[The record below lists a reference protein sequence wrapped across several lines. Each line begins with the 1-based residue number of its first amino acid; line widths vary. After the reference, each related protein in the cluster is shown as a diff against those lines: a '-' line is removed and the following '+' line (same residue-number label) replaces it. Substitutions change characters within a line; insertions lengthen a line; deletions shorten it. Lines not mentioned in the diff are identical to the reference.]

1 MQTGLKDGGK
11 IMPGREKAKVD
22 RRYNYTH
29 NVLKDAMLELLHSVD
44 FNQVTVS
51 SLCRQAD
58 VGRATFYTHF
68 DNLTDV
74 LEELIEDAIKA
85 TQRSTSRNVVD
96 SARKVSRYLRT
107 EEGMQEL
114 EKNLLILPVCQRVAD
129 HPRYNVLFR
138 DAAISDYILSMIYRQ
153 ERDLQV
159 PQLME
164 ECHMSEKEAE
174 MLFVCMISGAF
185 AVNKAMGW
193 KKDRDWMKVQR
204 ILLTYV
210 AGGID
215 ALKDLQGMQ

>member
-1 MQTGLKDGGK
+1 
-11 IMPGREKAKVD
+11 MPGREKAKVD
-22 RRYNYTH
+22 RRYSYTH
-29 NVLKDAMLELLHSVD
+29 NVLKDAMLELLHTMD
-44 FNQVTVS
+44 FNQVTVA

-74 LEELIEDAIKA
+74 LEELVEDAIKP
-85 TQRSTSRNVVD
+85 TQRSTSKNVAD

-129 HPRYNVLFR
+129 HPRYNVLFK

-153 ERDLQV
+153 EKDLQV

-164 ECHMSEKEAE
+164 ECHLSEKEAE

-204 ILLTYV
+204 VLLTYV

-215 ALKDLQGMQ
+215 ALKEL

>member
-1 MQTGLKDGGK
+1 
-11 IMPGREKAKVD
+11 MPGREKAKVD
-22 RRYNYTH
+22 RRYSYTH
-29 NVLKDAMLELLHSVD
+29 NVLKDAMLELLHTMD
-44 FNQVTVS
+44 FNQVTVA

-74 LEELIEDAIKA
+74 LEELVEDAIKA
-85 TQRSTSRNVVD
+85 TQRSTSKNVVD
-96 SARKVSRYLRT
+96 SVRKASRYLKT

-129 HPRYNVLFR
+129 HPRYNVLFK

-153 ERDLQV
+153 EKDWQI

-164 ECHMSEKEAE
+164 ECHLSETEAE

-215 ALKDLQGMQ
+215 ALKEL

>member
-1 MQTGLKDGGK
+1 
-11 IMPGREKAKVD
+11 MPGREKAKVD
-22 RRYNYTH
+22 RRYRYTH
-29 NVLKDAMLELLHSVD
+29 NVLKDAMLELLHTMD
-44 FNQVTVS
+44 FNQVTVA

-74 LEELIEDAIKA
+74 LEELVEDAIKA
-85 TQRSTSRNVVD
+85 TQRSTSKNVVD
-96 SARKVSRYLRT
+96 SVRKVSRYLRT

-129 HPRYNVLFR
+129 HPRYNILFK

-153 ERDLQV
+153 EKDWQI

-164 ECHMSEKEAE
+164 ECHLSEKEAE

-204 ILLTYV
+204 VLLTYV

-215 ALKDLQGMQ
+215 ALKEL

>member
-1 MQTGLKDGGK
+1 
-11 IMPGREKAKVD
+11 MPGREKAKVD
-22 RRYNYTH
+22 RRYSYTH
-29 NVLKDAMLELLHSVD
+29 NVLKDAMLELLHTMD
-44 FNQVTVS
+44 FNQVTVA

-74 LEELIEDAIKA
+74 LEELVEDAIKA
-85 TQRSTSRNVVD
+85 TQRSTSKNVVD
-96 SARKVSRYLRT
+96 SVRKASRYLKT

-114 EKNLLILPVCQRVAD
+114 ENNLLILPVCQRVAD
-129 HPRYNVLFR
+129 HPRYNVLFK

-153 ERDLQV
+153 EKDWQI

-164 ECHMSEKEAE
+164 ECHLSEKEAE

-204 ILLTYV
+204 VLLTYV

-215 ALKDLQGMQ
+215 ALKEL

>member
-1 MQTGLKDGGK
+1 
-11 IMPGREKAKVD
+11 MPGREKAKVD
-22 RRYNYTH
+22 RRWSYTH
-29 NVLKDAMLELLHSVD
+29 NVLKDAMLELLHTMD
-44 FNQVTVS
+44 FNQVTVAN
-51 SLCRQAD
+51 LCRQAD

-74 LEELIEDAIKA
+74 LEELVEDAIKA
-85 TQRSTSRNVVD
+85 TQRSTSKNVVD
-96 SARKVSRYLRT
+96 SVRKASRYLKT

-114 EKNLLILPVCQRVAD
+114 EKNLLLLPVCQRVAD
-129 HPRYNVLFR
+129 HPRYNILFK

-164 ECHMSEKEAE
+164 ECHLSETEAE
-174 MLFVCMISGAF
+174 MLFVCMITGAF

-215 ALKDLQGMQ
+215 ALKEL

>member
-1 MQTGLKDGGK
+1 
-11 IMPGREKAKVD
+11 MPGREKAKVD
-22 RRYNYTH
+22 RRYSYTH
-29 NVLKDAMLELLHSVD
+29 NVLKDAMLELLHTMD
-44 FNQVTVS
+44 FNQVTVA

-74 LEELIEDAIKA
+74 LEELVEDAIKA
-85 TQRSTSRNVVD
+85 TQRSTSKNVVD
-96 SARKVSRYLRT
+96 SVRKASRYLKT

-129 HPRYNVLFR
+129 HPRYNILFK

-153 ERDLQV
+153 EKDWQI

-164 ECHMSEKEAE
+164 ECHLSETEAE

-215 ALKDLQGMQ
+215 ALKEL

>member
-1 MQTGLKDGGK
+1 
-11 IMPGREKAKVD
+11 MPGREKAKVD
-22 RRYNYTH
+22 RRWSYTH
-29 NVLKDAMLELLHSVD
+29 NVLKDAMLELLHTMD
-44 FNQVTVS
+44 FNQVTVA

-74 LEELIEDAIKA
+74 LEELVEDAIKA
-85 TQRSTSRNVVD
+85 TQRSTAKNMVD
-96 SARKVSRYLRT
+96 SVRTASRYLKT
-107 EEGMQEL
+107 EEGLQEL

-129 HPRYNVLFR
+129 HPRYNVLFK

-153 ERDLQV
+153 EKDLQV

-215 ALKDLQGMQ
+215 ALKEL

>member
-1 MQTGLKDGGK
+1 
-11 IMPGREKAKVD
+11 MPGKENAKVD
-22 RRYNYTH
+22 RRYSYTH
-29 NVLKDAMLELLHSVD
+29 NVLKDAMLELLQTVD
-44 FNQVTVS
+44 FNQVTVA

-74 LEELIEDAIKA
+74 LEELVEDAIKA
-85 TQRSTSRNVVD
+85 TQRSTAKGLVD
-96 SARKVSRYLRT
+96 SVRRVSEYLKT
-107 EEGMQEL
+107 EEGFQEL
-114 EKNLLILPVCQRVAD
+114 ERNLLLLPVCQRVAD

-138 DAAISDYILSMIYRQ
+138 DPAISDYILSMIYRQ
-153 ERDLQV
+153 ERDYQV
-159 PQLME
+159 PQLMQ
-164 ECHMSEKEAE
+164 ECHMNEKEAE
-174 MLFVCMISGAF
+174 MLFVYMISGAF

-215 ALKDLQGMQ
+215 ALKDL

>member
-1 MQTGLKDGGK
+1 
-11 IMPGREKAKVD
+11 MPGREKAKVD
-22 RRYNYTH
+22 RRYSYTH
-29 NVLKDAMLELLHSVD
+29 NVLQDAMLELLHTMD
-44 FNQVTVS
+44 FNQVTVAN
-51 SLCRQAD
+51 LCRQAD

-74 LEELIEDAIKA
+74 LEELVEDAIKA
-85 TQRSTSRNVVD
+85 THRSTSKNVAD
-96 SARKVSRYLRT
+96 SVRKASRYLKT

-129 HPRYNVLFR
+129 HPRYNVLFK

-153 ERDLQV
+153 EKDWQI

-164 ECHMSEKEAE
+164 ECHLSEKEAE
-174 MLFVCMISGAF
+174 MLFVCMITGAF

-204 ILLTYV
+204 VLLTYV

-215 ALKDLQGMQ
+215 ALKEL

>member
-1 MQTGLKDGGK
+1 
-11 IMPGREKAKVD
+11 
-22 RRYNYTH
+22 
-29 NVLKDAMLELLHSVD
+29 LHTMD
-44 FNQVTVS
+44 FNQVTVAN
-51 SLCRQAD
+51 LCRQAD

-74 LEELIEDAIKA
+74 LEELVEDAIKA
-85 TQRSTSRNVVD
+85 TQRSTSKNVVD
-96 SARKVSRYLRT
+96 SVRKASRYLKT

-114 EKNLLILPVCQRVAD
+114 EKNLLLLPVCQRVAD
-129 HPRYNVLFR
+129 HPRYNILFK

-164 ECHMSEKEAE
+164 ECHLSETEAE
-174 MLFVCMISGAF
+174 MLFVCMITGAF

-215 ALKDLQGMQ
+215 ALKEL

>member
-1 MQTGLKDGGK
+1 
-11 IMPGREKAKVD
+11 MPGREKAKVD
-22 RRYNYTH
+22 RRYSYTH
-29 NVLKDAMLELLHSVD
+29 NVLKDAMLELLHTMD
-44 FNQVTVS
+44 FNQVTVA

-74 LEELIEDAIKA
+74 LEELVEDAIKA
-85 TQRSTSRNVVD
+85 TQRSTSKNVVD
-96 SARKVSRYLRT
+96 SVRKASRYLKT

-114 EKNLLILPVCQRVAD
+114 EKNLLSLPVCQRVAD
-129 HPRYNVLFR
+129 HPRYNVLFK

-153 ERDLQV
+153 EKDWQI

-164 ECHMSEKEAE
+164 ECHLSETEAE

-215 ALKDLQGMQ
+215 ALKEL